1 MTRNTLLRGAVLLA
15 LALGVTLSADAQDR
29 ARPAPLPAPTP
40 GPAPKPAPRLV
51 PVAETKL
58 VMEGLAHANYLGLDR
73 NLKEKPADVEAWTF
87 VRGQALLVAE
97 SGNLLMIRPPR
108 GDGQAAWMQ
117 RATDLREA
125 AAALAKHAGNRDY
138 DRAKAGLADVT
149 NACNRCHQTF
159 RVPVPIGPVPEKP
172 EKKERDAE

>member
-1 MTRNTLLRGAVLLA
+1 
-15 LALGVTLSADAQDR
+15 ALGVTLAADAQDR
-29 ARPAPLPAPTP
+29 ARPPA
-40 GPAPKPAPRLV
+40 GPAPKLV

-58 VMEGLAHANYLGLDR
+58 VMEGVAQANYLGLER
-73 NLKEKPADVEAWTF
+73 NLKQKPADVETWTF

-108 GDGQAAWMQ
+108 NEGQMVWMQ

-125 AAALAKHAGNRDY
+125 AATLAKHAGNRDY
-138 DRAKAGLADVT
+138 DRAKPALADVAA
-149 NACNRCHQTF
+149 ACNRCHQTF
-159 RVPVPIGPVPEKP
+159 RVPVQIGPAPEKP